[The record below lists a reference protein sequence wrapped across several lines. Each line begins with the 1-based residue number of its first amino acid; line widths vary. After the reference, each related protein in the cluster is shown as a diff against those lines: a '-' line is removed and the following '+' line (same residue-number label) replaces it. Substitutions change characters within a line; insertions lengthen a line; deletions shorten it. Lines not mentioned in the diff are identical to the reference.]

1 MPLSSPLPT
10 RSSSART
17 LAVLH
22 PVFALTGVLHAV
34 GGALLPS
41 LAARFHLS
49 DSTSGLLFLLYFAGT
64 SLGALLCRGS
74 YARLITI
81 GFAAMVCTCFAV
93 AACPRPL
100 LAPAFLLLGI
110 SVGVPMSA
118 VTLFV
123 GRALSCTLRAA
134 ASRFSTSV
142 GASAPSRPRLSPRA
156 CSCTTLPGGVHPLCL
171 RFCRRRSRLRARS
184 ERQPRTRAT
193 SAEHAHQHRALSHR
207 AVFAFAAFLQVGIE
221 NTVAAWLP
229 TYALRMAGA
238 GLVLAAAST
247 SFYWAGFLC
256 SRGLSSLLL
265 LRVEPMRVFRIAV
278 ALRIR
283 RQPCFWCSRLPSPV
297 RNIAMFLLGASLAP
311 TYPLVLAGFFARSR
325 HTADSRWILFT
336 AGFGG
341 SVLPWIAGFTS
352 THTGSLRTGM
362 LTIPAALALNGLSF
376 SPSPSRTEHES
387 HITAVL
393 RTKREGK
400 PSRLPFGHTI
410 DLRTEN

>member
-1 MPLSSPLPT
+1 MPFLP
-10 RSSSART
+10 RSSSVRT
-17 LAVLH
+17 LALLH

-41 LAARFHLS
+41 LALRFHLS

-81 GFAAMVCTCFAV
+81 GFAAMICTCLAV
-93 AACPRPL
+93 AAFPRSL

-123 GRALSCTLRAA
+123 GRAYPARCAPLLTFLNFSWSIGALAAPLIAARALMHHSYQAAYVLFASASAAAALASAFVLRDPPEPLRA
-134 ASRFSTSV
+134 
-142 GASAPSRPRLSPRA
+142 PSD
-156 CSCTTLPGGVHPLCL
+156 
-171 RFCRRRSRLRARS
+171 
-184 ERQPRTRAT
+184 TRNNT
-193 SAEHAHQHRALSHR
+193 ALYLI

-229 TYALRMAGA
+229 TYALRTAAAGI
-238 GLVLAAAST
+238 VLAAAST

-256 SRGLSSLLL
+256 SRGFSSLLL
-265 LRVEPMRVFRIAV
+265 IRAEPMRVFRIAV
-278 ALRIR
+278 AVAFVSAL
-283 RQPCFWCSRLPSPV
+283 FLVFAPSLPV
-297 RNIAMFLLGASLAP
+297 RNLAMFLLGASLAP

-362 LTIPAALALNGLSF
+362 LTIPAALLLMALLL
-376 SPSPSRTEHES
+376 PT
-387 HITAVL
+387 L
-393 RTKREGK
+393 REPRPAAPTT
-400 PSRLPFGHTI
+400 P
-410 DLRTEN
+410 

>member
-1 MPLSSPLPT
+1 MPVLARSP
-10 RSSSART
+10 SVRT

-41 LAARFHLS
+41 LAARFRLN

-81 GFAAMVCTCFAV
+81 GFIAMVCTCGAV
-93 AACPRPL
+93 AVCPRSL

-123 GRALSCTLRAA
+123 GRAYPARCAPLLTFLNFSWSIGALAA
-134 ASRFSTSV
+134 PLIAARVLMHHSYQSAYLLF
-142 GASAPSRPRLSPRA
+142 ASASAVAALACALVLRDPPEPARGLS
-156 CSCTTLPGGVHPLCL
+156 
-171 RFCRRRSRLRARS
+171 
-184 ERQPRTRAT
+184 ETRNNT
-193 SAEHAHQHRALSHR
+193 ALYLI

-229 TYALRMAGA
+229 TYALRTAAAGI
-238 GLVLAAAST
+238 VFAAAST

-256 SRGLSSLLL
+256 SRGFSSLLL
-265 LRVEPMRVFRIAV
+265 LRAEPMRVFRVAV
-278 ALRIR
+278 AVAFVSALLLVFAPSVSIR
-283 RQPCFWCSRLPSPV
+283 NL
-297 RNIAMFLLGASLAP
+297 AMFLLGAALAP

-362 LTIPAALALNGLSF
+362 LTIPAALLVMAFLL
-376 SPSPSRTEHES
+376 PT
-387 HITAVL
+387 L
-393 RTKREGK
+393 RDPNRN
-400 PSRLPFGHTI
+400 PAQP
-410 DLRTEN
+410 

>member
-1 MPLSSPLPT
+1 MPIAPRPSSQ
-10 RSSSART
+10 RT

-22 PVFALTGVLHAV
+22 PIFALTGVLHAV

-41 LAARFHLS
+41 LAARFHFG
-49 DSTSGLLFLLYFAGT
+49 DSTAGLLFLLYFAGT

-74 YARLITI
+74 YARLITV
-81 GFAAMVCTCFAV
+81 GFAAMVCTCVAV
-93 AACPRPL
+93 ALCPRSL

-123 GRALSCTLRAA
+123 GRAYPERCAPLLTFLNFSWSIGTLAA
-134 ASRFSTSV
+134 PLIAARVLVHHSYQAAYLLFA
-142 GASAPSRPRLSPRA
+142 GASAAAFLAGMLVLKDPPEPAQSLSQ
-156 CSCTTLPGGVHPLCL
+156 T
-171 RFCRRRSRLRARS
+171 
-184 ERQPRTRAT
+184 RT
-193 SAEHAHQHRALSHR
+193 SDGALSLI

-238 GLVLAAAST
+238 GIVLAAAST
-247 SFYWAGFLC
+247 SFYWAGFLGM
-256 SRGLSSLLL
+256 RGLSSLLL
-265 LRVEPMRVFRIAV
+265 LRAEPIRVFRLAV
-278 ALRIR
+278 ALA
-283 RQPCFWCSRLPSPV
+283 FFSALLLVFAPSASL

-311 TYPLVLAGFFARSR
+311 TYPLVLAGFFARTTR
-325 HTADSRWILFT
+325 TADSRWILFT

-362 LTIPAALALNGLSF
+362 LTIPAALLLMALLL
-376 SPSPSRTEHES
+376 PT
-387 HITAVL
+387 L
-393 RTKREGK
+393 REPPRQ
-400 PSRLPFGHTI
+400 PA
-410 DLRTEN
+410 LR

>member
-1 MPLSSPLPT
+1 MPIAPRPSSQ
-10 RSSSART
+10 RT

-22 PVFALTGVLHAV
+22 PIFALTGVLHAV

-41 LAARFHLS
+41 LAARFHFG
-49 DSTSGLLFLLYFAGT
+49 DSTAGLLFLLYFAGT

-74 YARLITI
+74 YARLITV
-81 GFAAMVCTCFAV
+81 GFAAMVCTCVAV
-93 AACPRPL
+93 ALCPRSL

-123 GRALSCTLRAA
+123 GRAYPERCAPLLTFLNFSWSIGALAA
-134 ASRFSTSV
+134 PLIAARILVHHSYQAAYLLFA
-142 GASAPSRPRLSPRA
+142 GASAAAFLAGMLVLKDPPEPAQSLSQ
-156 CSCTTLPGGVHPLCL
+156 T
-171 RFCRRRSRLRARS
+171 
-184 ERQPRTRAT
+184 RT
-193 SAEHAHQHRALSHR
+193 SDGALSLI

-238 GLVLAAAST
+238 GIVLAAAST
-247 SFYWAGFLC
+247 SFYWAGFLGM
-256 SRGLSSLLL
+256 RGLSSLLL
-265 LRVEPMRVFRIAV
+265 LRAEPIRVFRLAV
-278 ALRIR
+278 ALA
-283 RQPCFWCSRLPSPV
+283 FFSALLLVFAPSASL

-311 TYPLVLAGFFARSR
+311 TYPLVLAGFFARTTR
-325 HTADSRWILFT
+325 TADSRWILFT

-362 LTIPAALALNGLSF
+362 LIIPAALLLMALLL
-376 SPSPSRTEHES
+376 PT
-387 HITAVL
+387 L
-393 RTKREGK
+393 REPPRQ
-400 PSRLPFGHTI
+400 PA
-410 DLRTEN
+410 LR

>member
-1 MPLSSPLPT
+1 MPVLPRSP
-10 RSSSART
+10 SVRT

-41 LAARFHLS
+41 LAARFHLN
-49 DSTSGLLFLLYFAGT
+49 DSASGLLFLLYFAGT

-81 GFAAMVCTCFAV
+81 GFIAMVCTCGAV
-93 AACPRPL
+93 AVCPRSL

-123 GRALSCTLRAA
+123 GRAYPARCAPLLTFLNFSWSIGALAA
-134 ASRFSTSV
+134 PLIAARVLMHHSYQSAYLLF
-142 GASAPSRPRLSPRA
+142 ASASAVAALACALVLRDPPEPARGLS
-156 CSCTTLPGGVHPLCL
+156 
-171 RFCRRRSRLRARS
+171 
-184 ERQPRTRAT
+184 ETRNNT
-193 SAEHAHQHRALSHR
+193 ALYLI

-229 TYALRMAGA
+229 TYALRTAAAGI
-238 GLVLAAAST
+238 VFAAAST

-256 SRGLSSLLL
+256 SRGFSSLLL
-265 LRVEPMRVFRIAV
+265 LRAEPMRVFRVAV
-278 ALRIR
+278 AVAFVSALLLVFAPSVSIR
-283 RQPCFWCSRLPSPV
+283 NL
-297 RNIAMFLLGASLAP
+297 AMFLLGAALAP

-362 LTIPAALALNGLSF
+362 LTIPAALLVMAFLL
-376 SPSPSRTEHES
+376 PT
-387 HITAVL
+387 L
-393 RTKREGK
+393 RDPQTCLATR
-400 PSRLPFGHTI
+400 
-410 DLRTEN
+410 

>member
-1 MPLSSPLPT
+1 MSFPP
-10 RSSSART
+10 RSSSVRT
-17 LAVLH
+17 LALLH
-22 PVFALTGVLHAV
+22 PAFALTGVLHAV

-41 LAARFHLS
+41 LALRFHLS
-49 DSTSGLLFLLYFAGT
+49 DSASGLLFLLYFAGT

-74 YARLITI
+74 YARLITV
-81 GFAAMVCTCFAV
+81 GFAAMVCTCLAV
-93 AACPRPL
+93 AACPRSL

-123 GRALSCTLRAA
+123 GRAYPARCAPLLTFLNFSWSIGALAAPLIAARVLMHHSYQAAYVLFASASAAAALASAFVLRDPPEPLRA
-134 ASRFSTSV
+134 
-142 GASAPSRPRLSPRA
+142 PSD
-156 CSCTTLPGGVHPLCL
+156 
-171 RFCRRRSRLRARS
+171 
-184 ERQPRTRAT
+184 TRYNT
-193 SAEHAHQHRALSHR
+193 ALYLI

-229 TYALRMAGA
+229 TYALRTATAGI
-238 GLVLAAAST
+238 VLAAAST

-256 SRGLSSLLL
+256 SRGFSSLLL
-265 LRVEPMRVFRIAV
+265 LRAEPVRVFRIAV
-278 ALRIR
+278 AVAFVSALLLV
-283 RQPCFWCSRLPSPV
+283 FAPSLSV
-297 RNIAMFLLGASLAP
+297 RNLAMFLLGASLAP

-362 LTIPAALALNGLSF
+362 LTIPAALLLMAFLL
-376 SPSPSRTEHES
+376 PTLRDPSRDH
-387 HITAVL
+387 AQ
-393 RTKREGK
+393 
-400 PSRLPFGHTI
+400 P
-410 DLRTEN
+410 

>member
-1 MPLSSPLPT
+1 MPPPPRPSSL
-10 RSSSART
+10 RT

-22 PVFALTGVLHAV
+22 PVFALTGILHTV

-49 DSTSGLLFLLYFAGT
+49 DSASGLLFLLYFAGT

-74 YARLITI
+74 YARLITA
-81 GFAAMVCTCFAV
+81 GFAAMIGTCLAV
-93 AACPRPL
+93 AVCPRPL

-123 GRALSCTLRAA
+123 GRAYPSHCAPLLTFLNFSWSIGSLAAPLIAARVLMHHSYQAAYVLFAA
-134 ASRFSTSV
+134 ASAVAALVCALVLRDPPEPAR
-142 GASAPSRPRLSPRA
+142 ASS
-156 CSCTTLPGGVHPLCL
+156 
-171 RFCRRRSRLRARS
+171 
-184 ERQPRTRAT
+184 AT
-193 SAEHAHQHRALSHR
+193 HTNTAFYLI

-221 NTVAAWLP
+221 NTVVAWLP
-229 TYALRMAGA
+229 TYALRTAAA

-256 SRGLSSLLL
+256 SRGFSSLLL
-265 LRVEPMRVFRIAV
+265 IRADPMRVFRIAV
-278 ALRIR
+278 AVAFASALLLE
-283 RQPCFWCSRLPSPV
+283 FAPSVSV
-297 RNIAMFLLGASLAP
+297 RNLAMFLLGASLAP

-362 LTIPAALALNGLSF
+362 LTIPAALLLMAILL
-376 SPSPSRTEHES
+376 PTLRAPQTRATTE
-387 HITAVL
+387 
-393 RTKREGK
+393 
-400 PSRLPFGHTI
+400 
-410 DLRTEN
+410 

>member
-1 MPLSSPLPT
+1 MQFPRRPSSL
-10 RSSSART
+10 RT

-81 GFAAMVCTCFAV
+81 GFLAMVFTCLAV
-93 AACPRPL
+93 AVGPSSL
-100 LAPAFLLLGI
+100 LAPMFLLLGI

-123 GRALSCTLRAA
+123 GRAYPSRCAPLLTFLNFSWSIGALAA
-134 ASRFSTSV
+134 PLIAARVLVHHSYQAAYILFAC
-142 GASAPSRPRLSPRA
+142 ASAVAALASALVLRDPPEPVRASSDSR
-156 CSCTTLPGGVHPLCL
+156 TNT
-171 RFCRRRSRLRARS
+171 
-184 ERQPRTRAT
+184 
-193 SAEHAHQHRALSHR
+193 ALSLI

-229 TYALRMAGA
+229 TYALRTAAA

-265 LRVEPMRVFRIAV
+265 LRAEPMRVFRIAV
-278 ALRIR
+278 AVAFISALLLV
-283 RQPCFWCSRLPSPV
+283 FAPSVPV

-311 TYPLVLAGFFARSR
+311 TYPLVLAGFFARSH

-341 SVLPWIAGFTS
+341 SVLPWIAGFIS
-352 THTGSLRTGM
+352 THAGSLRTGM
-362 LTIPAALALNGLSF
+362 LTIPAALLLMAFLL
-376 SPSPSRTEHES
+376 PILHEPQARPATE
-387 HITAVL
+387 
-393 RTKREGK
+393 
-400 PSRLPFGHTI
+400 
-410 DLRTEN
+410 